1 MAKSVAAKK
10 VTTSKTKKVDNSK
23 NLKSTKSNTKSNPN
37 PKNLTKKSS
46 KIVESKIKKQVS
58 TKTASNTKSNSKS
71 KATAKTLKSTPKT
84 SVKATSKVTTAKVAK
99 VNKSVASSSAKKGNL
114 LKENGKKAVSVNK
127 GKVATPAKNKK
138 DEKLVK
144 QEKQVKSAKVTEKVE
159 NVKQTIAIK
168 PNNDSTLSYTQLEFY
183 DNIKAFCGLEKRA
196 QAKEICDD
204 ITSFIL
210 DALSKGYKVPFLG
223 LGKLYVRKT
232 KARIGR
238 NPTTGEIVHI
248 KAKSRVRFAPAKS
261 LVDFTD

>member
-1 MAKSVAAKK
+1 MAKAASAKK
-10 VTTSKTKKVDNSK
+10 VTTSKTKKLEPKKNVKTLKASSK
-23 NLKSTKSNTKSNPN
+23 SASVKSTSKKVSKVSDTKSKKQIASASKKIAASKVKDVKKVQTKSAKTEDLKVKSTKLNIKAKDTNIQAKSQVKDNFKGSNVQLNKS
-37 PKNLTKKSS
+37 LKSS
-46 KIVESKIKKQVS
+46 KQDKVINVSSK
-58 TKTASNTKSNSKS
+58 NTS
-71 KATAKTLKSTPKT
+71 
-84 SVKATSKVTTAKVAK
+84 SKVV
-99 VNKSVASSSAKKGNL
+99 
-114 LKENGKKAVSVNK
+114 E
-127 GKVATPAKNKK
+127 
-138 DEKLVK
+138 K
-144 QEKQVKSAKVTEKVE
+144 QEVEKI
-159 NVKQTIAIK
+159 TSAIK

-204 ITSFIL
+204 ITNFIL

-261 LVDFTD
+261 LVDFSD